1 MVDDNTQLLF
11 EAMEFA
17 PEGVVLWDADGRLV
31 MCNKKFRDLH
41 RHVAVKII
49 PGLRIEELLQQLKSS
64 GMIRVREGK
73 LADWDDDD
81 LALRLRKDEL
91 DSMVQYRDKWIRISR
106 NKLAN
111 GSVIAFHTDITEIKQ
126 SEEALTESEE
136 HFRSIFEDAGV
147 GMAITELN
155 GRFRRVNAAL
165 CEMLGYTK
173 EELLGLAVHDVTHP
187 DDMQTTLEAR
197 EKFLSDRI
205 KHEAI
210 QKRYIR
216 KDGQM
221 AWGSL
226 TRSGMRNK
234 EGNIQYFVSQVQDI
248 TQRRNAEEQLRLR
261 EGQLSNSQEL
271 INLGYFEHDLNTG
284 INFWSDILC
293 RILGVETGLDRRMED
308 FFALVHPGDLERVK
322 AAVNNSVV
330 ESEDYNMAFRI
341 VRPDGKEKT
350 IHIRVMCI
358 VDNRKTLIKRI
369 GAVLD
374 ITEEQHREDQLR
386 QANQAKSNFLTH
398 MSHEFR
404 TPLNSIL
411 GFAQVINNDKK
422 NQIDETNHRR
432 IQNILKS
439 GQHLLYLVDDLLDLS
454 RIEAGNIS
462 IELKPTNLADV
473 LNDAIDTVETQA
485 KEKNITLSVDLMAE
499 QLILVQSD
507 EGRLKQVFLNLL
519 SNAIK
524 YNRNDGKIFVT
535 NQFQNSKSLRLYI
548 EDTGLGIDSDR
559 LDSIFKPFNRPW
571 TSSPQIPGS
580 GIGLSIAKRLIE
592 LMGGNI
598 GVSSKV
604 GVGSTFWIDLKISEG
619 ANIDDE
625 IDSTAPI
632 AEQYSIDMGNDRTKQ
647 VLYIDDDQSSL
658 ELMHEIFED
667 TSFVNLITSD
677 NAINGLQIA
686 LETVPDLVILD
697 INLPVMSGVELL
709 DKLSENHGTENI
721 PAIALSADALP
732 EHVQKGLD
740 CGFSLYLSKPII
752 LNDLRDAVEEILR
765 K

>member
-1 MVDDNTQLLF
+1 
-11 EAMEFA
+11 
-17 PEGVVLWDADGRLV
+17 
-31 MCNKKFRDLH
+31 
-41 RHVAVKII
+41 
-49 PGLRIEELLQQLKSS
+49 
-64 GMIRVREGK
+64 
-73 LADWDDDD
+73 
-81 LALRLRKDEL
+81 
-91 DSMVQYRDKWIRISR
+91 
-106 NKLAN
+106 
-111 GSVIAFHTDITEIKQ
+111 
-126 SEEALTESEE
+126 
-136 HFRSIFEDAGV
+136 
-147 GMAITELN
+147 
-155 GRFRRVNAAL
+155 
-165 CEMLGYTK
+165 MLGYT
-173 EELLGLAVHDVTHP
+173 EDELLGLAVHDVTYP
-187 DDMQTTLEAR
+187 DDMQTTLEGR
-197 EKFLSDRI
+197 ENFLSDRI

-221 AWGSL
+221 VWGSL
-226 TRSGMRNK
+226 TRSGMRDK

-261 EGQLSNSQEL
+261 ESQLSNAQDL
-271 INLGYFEHDLNTG
+271 VNLGYFEHDLNTG
-284 INFWSDILC
+284 ENFWSDILC
-293 RILGVETGLDRRMED
+293 RIFGVETGVDRSLED
-308 FFALVHPGDLERVK
+308 FFSLVHPGDLERVK
-322 AAVNNSVV
+322 ANVDKSVV
-330 ESEDYNMAFRI
+330 EGKDYNMALRI

-358 VDNRKTLIKRI
+358 VDNQKNLAKRI

-374 ITEEQHREDQLR
+374 ITQEQHREDQLR
-386 QANQAKSNFLTH
+386 QANQAKSDFLTH

-422 NQIDETNHRR
+422 NQIDETNYRR
-432 IQNILKS
+432 IQNIIKS

-462 IELKPTNLADV
+462 IDLKPTNLAEV

-485 KEKNITLSVDLMAE
+485 KDKNITLTVDLMAE
-499 QLILVQSD
+499 PLILVQSD

-535 NQFQNSKSLRLYI
+535 IQFQNSKSLRLYI
-548 EDTGLGIDSDR
+548 EDTGLGIESDR

-598 GVSSKV
+598 GVSSEA
-604 GVGSTFWIDLKISEG
+604 GVGSIFWIDLEISEG

-625 IDSTAPI
+625 IESTAPV
-632 AEQYSIDMGNDRTKQ
+632 AEQYSMDMADDKTKQ

-658 ELMHEIFED
+658 ELMQEIFED
-667 TSFVNLITSD
+667 SSFVNLITSD

-686 LETVPDLVILD
+686 QETVPDLVILD

-709 DKLSENHGTENI
+709 DKLSENQGTENI